1 MDNQTG
7 IGMEINKSVNA
18 VYDRYSPETK
28 TCHGKEYPTFLD
40 GFFTQFGESYFYAF
54 IIQFI
59 LVTLMYVNVGKGIYW
74 KVLFYASIAGLIASI
89 LENGTVAHMC
99 KEDQQSVSKPFS
111 LIFLLIDEVFWI
123 ASEYSIPYLNLIKMK
138 AFARGKL
145 AVIMK
150 GAIIGLALPFIYFR
164 FMIGYQRMKKGYLND
179 TDIKLY
185 HGYAFG
191 IMAIAD
197 LICTFG
203 ILYFVKKNNSHA
215 DLTTNLNEYIKHSS
229 YTILLTV
236 DVVSAL
242 LSILNII
249 TNIQANDIKY
259 LSTSTI
265 PFHCLKSTFVLI
277 LAVDAFLFKY
287 GAHVTSVH
295 ESTSGSKSFG
305 GGGNDSYYNYKNS
318 GSYKP
323 RGPAHTIDMTGK
335 NRPKAP
341 ISNITPFNYTSVD
354 KDIYKTDSPKMSTSK
369 SIIKNYTHIQTNSIL
384 YESPI
389 DKSHEV
395 YPQQQQF
402 GFLSTQHRN
411 YK

>member
-1 MDNQTG
+1 MEYQTGMEMNNQT
-7 IGMEINKSVNA
+7 NV
-18 VYDRYSPETK
+18 VPLDRFSPETK
-28 TCHGKEYPTFLD
+28 TCHGKDYPTFLD

-54 IIQFI
+54 VIQFI
-59 LVTLMYVNVGKGIYW
+59 LVALMYVNVGKGIYW
-74 KVLFYASIAGLIASI
+74 KVLFYASIAGLVASI
-89 LENGTVAHMC
+89 LENGTVASIC
-99 KEDQQSVSKPFS
+99 RESQQSVSKPFS

-145 AVIMK
+145 ALIMK
-150 GAIIGLALPFIYFR
+150 CTIIGLALPFIYFR

-179 TDIKLY
+179 TEIKFY

-191 IMAIAD
+191 IMAVAD

-215 DLTTNLNEYIKHSS
+215 ELTTNLNEYIKHSS

-249 TNIQANDIKY
+249 TNIQKNDIKY

-287 GAHVTSVH
+287 GAHLTSVQ
-295 ESTSGSKSFG
+295 ESSGSKSY
-305 GGGNDSYYNYKNS
+305 GGNDSFYSYKNS

-323 RGPAHTIDMTGK
+323 RGPTHSIDMTGK
-335 NRPKAP
+335 SRQKAP
-341 ISNITPFNYTSVD
+341 VSNITPFNYPPIE
-354 KDIYKTDSPKMSTSK
+354 KDMYKSNKMDSPKMSNSK
-369 SIIKNYTHIQTNSIL
+369 SIIKNYTHIQTNSTL

-389 DKSHEV
+389 DKHEV
-395 YPQQQQF
+395 YPQQQF

-411 YK
+411 YQ